1 MKAFKGFNKDLT
13 CRGFQY
19 KVGETYEEEKA
30 ELCYTGFHV
39 CESPVACLQHYRP
52 ATSVYHEVELEKVS
66 NERDTDTKRVGKKIT
81 IGAEIG
87 IPEICRLTF
96 EYVKEHCTNE
106 NSAEVGKPAT
116 AGEYGAATAG
126 EYGAATAGEYGA
138 ATAGN
143 NGAAKAGNAGAATAG
158 NRGAAMAGYAGAATA
173 GYAGAATAGEYGAA
187 TAGEYGAAT
196 AGDRGAATAGE
207 YGAATAGYAGA
218 AMAGYAGAATAGN
231 HGAATAG
238 EYGAATAGY
247 AGTATAGNHGAA
259 TSRGKSATGVKGLSV
274 ARGNDV
280 RVKGGLGAVLV
291 IAEENK
297 NDCSVKEFATAIVDG
312 KDIKADTWY
321 KLENGKLVEADESK
335 VLTN

>member
-30 ELCYTGFHV
+30 ELCSAGFHA
-39 CESPVACLQHYRP
+39 CESPVACLQHYNP
-52 ATSVYHEVELEKVS
+52 ATSVYHEVELEEVS
-66 NERDTDTKRVGKKIT
+66 NETQEDTKRVGKKIT

-106 NSAEVGKPAT
+106 NNAEEGKPAT
-116 AGEYGAATAG
+116 AGNRGAATAGNRGAATAGYAGAATAG
-126 EYGAATAGEYGA
+126 EYGAATAGYAGAATAGEYGA
-138 ATAGN
+138 ATAGY
-143 NGAAKAGNAGAATAG
+143 AGAAT
-158 NRGAAMAGYAGAATA
+158 AGYAGAATA

-187 TAGEYGAAT
+187 T
-196 AGDRGAATAGE
+196 
-207 YGAATAGYAGA
+207 
-218 AMAGYAGAATAGN
+218 
-231 HGAATAG
+231 
-238 EYGAATAGY
+238 
-247 AGTATAGNHGAA
+247 
-259 TSRGKSATGVKGLSV
+259 SRGKSATGEQGLSV

-291 IAEENK
+291 IAEENE
-297 NDCSVKEFATAIVDG
+297 NDHSVKEFATAIVDS

-321 KLENGKLVEADESK
+321 KLENGKLVEADE
-335 VLTN
+335 

>member
-39 CESPVACLQHYRP
+39 CESPVACLQHYSP

-126 EYGAATAGEYGA
+126 EYGAATAGNHGAATAGEYGA
-138 ATAGN
+138 AT
-143 NGAAKAGNAGAATAG
+143 AGNAGAATAG

-173 GYAGAATAGEYGAA
+173 GEYGAATAGEYGAA

-196 AGDRGAATAGE
+196 AG
-207 YGAATAGYAGA
+207 
-218 AMAGYAGAATAGN
+218 N

-238 EYGAATAGY
+238 EYGVATAGY
-247 AGTATAGNHGAA
+247 AGTATAGEYGAA

-297 NDCSVKEFATAIVDG
+297 NDCSVKDFATAIVDG

-335 VLTN
+335 VLTNWLTNPKF

>member
-1 MKAFKGFNKDLT
+1 MKAFKGFNKNLT

-30 ELCYTGFHV
+30 ELCHAGFHA
-39 CESPVACLQHYRP
+39 CESPVACLQHYDP
-52 ATSVYHEVELEKVS
+52 ATSVYHEVELEEVS
-66 NERDTDTKRVGKKIT
+66 NEKDTDTKRVGKKIT

-87 IPEICRLTF
+87 IHEICRLTF

-106 NSAEVGKPAT
+106 NSAEVGKLAT
-116 AGEYGAATAG
+116 AGEYGAATAGNHGAATAG

-143 NGAAKAGNAGAATAG
+143 
-158 NRGAAMAGYAGAATA
+158 RGT
-173 GYAGAATAGEYGAA
+173 
-187 TAGEYGAAT
+187 
-196 AGDRGAATAGE
+196 
-207 YGAATAGYAGA
+207 
-218 AMAGYAGAATAGN
+218 
-231 HGAATAG
+231 
-238 EYGAATAGY
+238 
-247 AGTATAGNHGAA
+247 A